1 MRNIMCKCGLMSPC
15 TRIKNT
21 DDLEILNC
29 SYFEKTGCGFS
40 MNEECC
46 VSHLPDNQNF
56 FYEISSYE
64 DGSVVWSE
72 CGIGEIYSYG
82 RKQTALK
89 REFVFKIFTRGR
101 HPRWIDDYKPKQ
113 LPRKAEY
120 FIVNTYVPSC
130 SEALATPNSVLCSV
144 ERFDP
149 TPVELEDNTVL
160 GRLND
165 KIQSIDGAELRTIL
179 TDDRIISAVKEL
191 KKPLILATNNL
202 ELSGKKSRVAC
213 DHIFLRPGPR
223 PSKPRPGFLHYNNGL
238 DCLEIFTSQGW
249 ASITTTPTG

>member
-1 MRNIMCKCGLMSPC
+1 MHNVMCKCGLTSPC
-15 TRIKNT
+15 GRISNSE
-21 DDLEILNC
+21 DLEILDC
-29 SYFEKTGCGFS
+29 SYLEKTGCGFS
-40 MNEECC
+40 IGEECC
-46 VSHLPDNQNF
+46 VSHLPENQNF
-56 FYEISSYE
+56 FYEISYY
-64 DGSVVWSE
+64 DNGRAVWSE
-72 CGIGEIYSYG
+72 YGIGEIYSYG

-89 REFVFKIFTRGR
+89 REFAFKTVTKKGTRG
-101 HPRWIDDYKPKQ
+101 IEDFKPKP
-113 LPRKAEY
+113 LDPNIEY
-120 FIVNTYVPSC
+120 FVVDTYVPTC
-130 SEALATPNSVLCSV
+130 HEALVTPNSVLCSV

-238 DCLEIFTSQGW
+238 DCLEVFTSQGW
-249 ASITTTPTG
+249 RSVTTPTG